1 MGRSFRETIAAK
13 LRQAY
18 KPKAAPRA
26 GAAFCFVSL
35 SRAAAPQDGHR
46 PTENRDGKTAFRE
59 RKNRKL
65 IFSVFYPHGR
75 KEKKQG
81 TYFKIRALY
90 FKISQTY
97 FETPP
102 KPHENP
108 PGKYRQ
114 RQITFQPASD
124 HAFSCRPHASPRGKN
139 ILTKPTHIARRALTG
154 CMLRLHIQLCKHLNF
169 FLFLVAC

>member
-1 MGRSFRETIAAK
+1 MGRSFRETITAK

-18 KPKAAPRA
+18 KPKAVPRA
-26 GAAFCFVSL
+26 GAAL
-35 SRAAAPQDGHR
+35 PGNGHHAN
-46 PTENRDGKTAFRE
+46 THSVRE
-59 RKNRKL
+59 R
-65 IFSVFYPHGR
+65 VPGPCPHASFFIPRACGNNGSACG
-75 KEKKQG
+75 EKKG
-81 TYFKIRALY
+81 RTYFKIPRTY
-90 FKISQTY
+90 FEIGQTY
-97 FETPP
+97 FGIHQTYFLPP
-102 KPHENP
+102 LKPHENP
-108 PGKYRQ
+108 LGKYRQ